1 MRLTQFVRAFGLF
14 LVLGICGSVVGCGS
28 APRRALWPSRKM
40 PGRSGQKGI
49 GHSTNR

>member
-1 MRLTQFVRAFGLF
+1 MRLTQIVRAFGLF
-14 LVLGICGSVVGCGS
+14 LVLGIGGSVVGCGS
-28 APRRALWPSRKM
+28 APEESYWPSRKM